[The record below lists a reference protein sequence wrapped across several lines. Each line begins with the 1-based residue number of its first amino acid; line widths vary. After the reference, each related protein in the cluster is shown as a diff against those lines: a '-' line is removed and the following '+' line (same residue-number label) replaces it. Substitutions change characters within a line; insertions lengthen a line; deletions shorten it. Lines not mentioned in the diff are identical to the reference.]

1 MIRTPLP
8 ECSICAGA
16 FISSSIAG
24 SSPARRVHLPL
35 LRRVPIGPGR
45 DLSAT
50 WIPPTSRLFRGCL
63 RLEFCHGTP
72 AGVTAPPN
80 RPKTPGSTDT
90 GGTNGRCEHNGAEHC
105 PCGRLHEVRTE
116 PGERMVGPPAPPAGG
131 AEMVPIFRPT
141 RPSAKD
147 AAGAMHPAR
156 CSACEGSGAARRAC
170 RLSLPPPAEG
180 VRIGAK
186 GVVTGAKS
194 GLRASGGK
202 DRANRKAREALVTG
216 WYGAAT
222 TELPPAAWSAEAD
235 VGAERRNQVPLSRS
249 IAMSRADAPPQARRA
264 TPDRR
269 RARSTQ
275 TARRLPR
282 GFLWPRGDRG
292 TPRD

>member
-1 MIRTPLP
+1 MIQTPSP
-8 ECSICAGA
+8 KCSICAGA

-24 SSPARRVHLPL
+24 SSPARRAHLPL

-50 WIPPTSRLFRGCL
+50 WIRPTSRLFRGCL
-63 RLEFCHGTP
+63 RLEFCHETP
-72 AGVTAPPN
+72 AGVSAPPN

-90 GGTNGRCEHNGAEHC
+90 GGTNERCEHIGAERC

-131 AEMVPIFRPT
+131 AEMVPSFRPT
-141 RPSAKD
+141 RPPAKD

-170 RLSLPPPAEG
+170 RLSLPRPALR
-180 VRIGAK
+180 VRISAK
-186 GVVTGAKS
+186 GVVTGAKI

-202 DRANRKAREALVTG
+202 GFANKISSEALVTR

-222 TELPPAAWSAEAD
+222 TELPPAAWSADAD

-249 IAMSRADAPPQARRA
+249 SRCRAGRRPAP
-264 TPDRR
+264 
-269 RARSTQ
+269 
-275 TARRLPR
+275 
-282 GFLWPRGDRG
+282 G
-292 TPRD
+292 TTGHS